1 MYILPQKI
9 QFLWKCKNDL
19 ITLFKKDEKQGRFKD
34 MKSRNSMTFSAVLSP
49 SI

>member
-1 MYILPQKI
+1 MYILPQKNTI
-9 QFLWKCKNDL
+9 LLEMQEQFNN
-19 ITLFKKDEKQGRFKD
+19 TFKKDEKQGRFKD